1 MAARFDGRVVLVT
14 GAGSGIGRASAQ
26 RFYAEGANVFLVDI
40 NAEGLADTMVQMPD
54 STRVHSMVADIS
66 LPEVCHATVTKAVE
80 AFGQLDVLCNIAGI
94 LLTGRIEDITPEAWQ
109 RILQVNLTS
118 VFFLCQAA
126 VPELTKTRGNIINMA
141 STAALVGQAYSVPY
155 GVTKAGVAM
164 LTKSLSMEL
173 AERGIR
179 VNAVCPG
186 AVNTPL
192 AATANFPQDA
202 TPRLIDKLISF
213 YGFAEPAE
221 IASLVA
227 FIASDEAR
235 YMSGS
240 VVPIDGAQTAG

>member
-1 MAARFDGRVVLVT
+1 MSARFTGKVVLVT
-14 GAGSGIGRASAQ
+14 GAGSGIGRATAE
-26 RFYAEGANVFLVDI
+26 RFYAEGAKVFLVDI
-40 NAEGLADTMVQMPD
+40 NAKGLGETVAGMADTARVQSAVVDLSQPAACHE
-54 STRVHSMVADIS
+54 VVAK
-66 LPEVCHATVTKAVE
+66 TVA

-94 LLTGRIEDITPEAWQ
+94 LVTGRIEEITPEAWQ
-109 RILQVNLTS
+109 KVLQVNLTS

-126 VPELTKTRGNIINMA
+126 VPELAKTKGNIINMA
-141 STAALVGQAYSVPY
+141 SSAALVGQAYAIPY

-164 LTKSLSMEL
+164 LTKSLAMEV

-192 AATANFPQDA
+192 AATANFPKDA
-202 TPRLIDKLISF
+202 TPRLIDKLMSF
-213 YGFAEPAE
+213 FGFAQPSE
-221 IASLVA
+221 IAALVA

>member
-1 MAARFDGRVVLVT
+1 MAARFEGKVVLVT
-14 GAGSGIGRASAQ
+14 GAGSGIGRATAE
-26 RFYAEGANVFLVDI
+26 RFYADGARVVLVDV
-40 NAEGLADTMVQMPD
+40 NAKGIQETVAGMPD
-54 STRVHSMVADIS
+54 DDRVHTMTVDLSQ
-66 LPEVCHATVTKAVE
+66 PEACHAVVAETIKT
-80 AFGQLDVLCNIAGI
+80 FGQLDVLCNIAGI
-94 LLTGRIEDITPEAWQ
+94 LVTGRIEDITPEAWQ

-126 VPELTKTRGNIINMA
+126 VPELAKTRGNIINMA
-141 STAALVGQAYSVPY
+141 SSAALVGQAYAIPY

-164 LTKSLSMEL
+164 LTKSLAMEV

-192 AATANFPQDA
+192 AAAANFPKDA
-202 TPRLIDKLISF
+202 NPRLIDKLMSF
-213 YGFAEPAE
+213 FGFAEPAE

-227 FIASDEAR
+227 FMASDEAR

>member
-1 MAARFDGRVVLVT
+1 MAERFEGKVVLVT

-26 RFYAEGANVFLVDI
+26 RFYSEGANVFLVDI

-54 STRVHSMVADIS
+54 TARVQSMVADIS

-118 VFFLCQAA
+118 VFFLCQAS

-141 STAALVGQAYSVPY
+141 STAALVEQAYSVPY

-192 AATANFPQDA
+192 AAAASFPKDA
-202 TPRLIDKLISF
+202 TPRLIDKLMSF

>member
-1 MAARFDGRVVLVT
+1 MTARFEGKVVLIT
-14 GAGSGIGRASAQ
+14 GAGSGIGRACAQ
-26 RFYAEGANVFLVDI
+26 RFYAEGASVVLVDI
-40 NAEGLADTMVQMPD
+40 NAKGLDDTAAQMPD
-54 STRVHSMVADIS
+54 SSRVYLMVSDIS
-66 LPEVCHATVTKAVE
+66 LPEICHAAVLETVET
-80 AFGQLDVLCNIAGI
+80 FGQLDILCNIAGM

-109 RILQVNLTS
+109 QILQVNLTS

-126 VPELTKTRGNIINMA
+126 VPELTKTCGNIVNMA
-141 STAALVGQAYSVPY
+141 STAALTGQAYSSPY

-173 AERGIR
+173 AERSIR

-192 AATANFPQDA
+192 ATAANFPKDA
-202 TPRLIDKLISF
+202 TPRLIDKLMSF
-213 YGFAEPAE
+213 YGFAEPSE
-221 IASLVA
+221 IAALVV

>member
-1 MAARFDGRVVLVT
+1 M
-14 GAGSGIGRASAQ
+14 
-26 RFYAEGANVFLVDI
+26 
-40 NAEGLADTMVQMPD
+40 
-54 STRVHSMVADIS
+54 
-66 LPEVCHATVTKAVE
+66 
-80 AFGQLDVLCNIAGI
+80 
-94 LLTGRIEDITPEAWQ
+94 LTGRIEDITPEAWQ

-141 STAALVGQAYSVPY
+141 STAALTGQAYSSPY

-192 AATANFPQDA
+192 AATANFPKDA
-202 TPRLIDKLISF
+202 TPRLIDKLMSF

>member
-1 MAARFDGRVVLVT
+1 MAARFEGKVALVT
-14 GAGSGIGRASAQ
+14 GAGSGIGRATAQ
-26 RFYAEGANVFLVDI
+26 RLYDDGARVVLVDI
-40 NAEGLADTMVQMPD
+40 NGKGLEETAAGMSDAA
-54 STRVHSMVADIS
+54 RVHSITTDLS
-66 LPEVCHATVTKAVE
+66 QPEACHAAVAE
-80 AFGQLDVLCNIAGI
+80 TISTFGQLDVLCNIAGI
-94 LLTGRIEDITPEAWQ
+94 LVTGRIEEITPEAWQ
-109 RILQVNLTS
+109 RILQVNLTA

-126 VPELTKTRGNIINMA
+126 VPELAKTKGNIINMA
-141 STAALVGQAYSVPY
+141 SSAALVGQAYAVPY

-164 LTKSLSMEL
+164 LTKSLAMEV

-192 AATANFPQDA
+192 AAAANFPKDA
-202 TPRLIDKLISF
+202 TPRLIDKLMSF
-213 YGFAEPAE
+213 FGFAQPEE